1 MIDKWN
7 DIREIGDTSQ
17 VQLNIEFKGF
27 DFILFWG
34 LSVKRSM
41 LKLDALWICFMKSK
55 VAAATLSND
64 KEYFSMD
71 TWRS

>member
-7 DIREIGDTSQ
+7 DIREIEDTSQ

-41 LKLDALWICFMKSK
+41 LKLDAPLDLFHEIKGRCGHFVKW
-55 VAAATLSND
+55 
-64 KEYFSMD
+64 
-71 TWRS
+71 